1 MAVIPS
7 TNVNLATNI
16 CDVLNAAGGSVGS
29 DGNVAS
35 FFTSE
40 AKINKWA
47 KFKPVICSNQP
58 FLDDDRRWQGD
69 TGLCG
74 FASDS
79 IVFGSAA
86 ELVSAYISGSTFV
99 YEIPSGGTKEPM
111 RLGDFR
117 LYYTDAKAPILSF
130 GYTGQMASNDSSS
143 SSTFTILGN
152 GDIDTAYN
160 LRMSDILPDGATAL
174 AEYYFGIIIVNSS
187 GSVVLTKSSG
197 TGIGTSASFTQNIT
211 VKQTEVG
218 SAGVYTAYPM
228 FTNSGGNRFIACP
241 IASITFQIVTSV
253 DADKVGFV
261 DQSGTYTIGSKFT
274 VAAQIAYSKSFGN
287 TSVRITPVVTH
298 SNGLTEELA
307 AYESVTL
314 PSITNDTGY
323 YNYSRTLQMQ
333 SIQTGD
339 VFKLVMYYG
348 SNFGNIATIRLDN
361 PDDL

>member
-1 MAVIPS
+1 
-7 TNVNLATNI
+7 
-16 CDVLNAAGGSVGS
+16 
-29 DGNVAS
+29 
-35 FFTSE
+35 
-40 AKINKWA
+40 
-47 KFKPVICSNQP
+47 
-58 FLDDDRRWQGD
+58 
-69 TGLCG
+69 
-74 FASDS
+74 
-79 IVFGSAA
+79 
-86 ELVSAYISGSTFV
+86 
-99 YEIPSGGTKEPM
+99 M

-152 GDIDTAYN
+152 GDIDTAYK